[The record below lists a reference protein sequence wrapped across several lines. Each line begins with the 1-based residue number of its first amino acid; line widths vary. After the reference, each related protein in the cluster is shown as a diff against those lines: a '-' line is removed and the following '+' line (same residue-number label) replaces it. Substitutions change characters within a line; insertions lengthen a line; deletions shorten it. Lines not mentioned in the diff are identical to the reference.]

1 MEGTQR
7 ACHVDVARVD
17 PLGALRKRRLF
28 PRRLSTAASAHITS
42 GINIKFHTMSAISL
56 PLLPPSLPLPP
67 SSTTSAFRRP
77 GTVRSSTFQPNL
89 SNSVLQGGIGRV
101 DRANSSFLIYRVNQF
116 FFSFLYKQD
125 ELYRGYL

>member
-1 MEGTQR
+1 MEATQR

-56 PLLPPSLPLPP
+56 PPPPLPL
-67 SSTTSAFRRP
+67 SSFATSAFRRP

-89 SNSVLQGGIGRV
+89 SNSVLQEGIE
-101 DRANSSFLIYRVNQF
+101 LIGPILHF
-116 FFSFLYKQD
+116 
-125 ELYRGYL
+125 